1 MVGLTRAAGVE
12 EHLDPSLLQRLLEAL
27 QDFDATRLDP
37 ITTIYVHLTDRTLEA
52 GEGVV
57 RVEDV
62 GPATLGQVRDWLTH
76 PFTRDQIR
84 HRVRVRPVLDADA
97 VVAGDRYEFT
107 RPMRE
112 LGTCRMPLEV
122 FPYGTRATRA
132 ADNDHPIRYQHGPNS
147 PPGQTTM
154 ENLAKRWLLE
164 TVEGSGAT

>member
-1 MVGLTRAAGVE
+1 LVVGLTRAAGVE

-97 VVAGDRYEFT
+97 VVAVDRYEFT

-112 LGTCRMPLEV
+112 LGACRMPFEV
-122 FPYGTRATRA
+122 FPYGPVPASPAPHPRRARRLHRPRA
-132 ADNDHPIRYQHGPNS
+132 SR
-147 PPGQTTM
+147 
-154 ENLAKRWLLE
+154 R
-164 TVEGSGAT
+164 